1 MLRQTQCK
9 PTTLSVVS
17 EDSNGHLSQTL
28 PVSPVEPLALEDAT
42 VHNSIASVL
51 QHVNNESIA
60 KEPDMRLL
68 ISKVLLS
75 LMVSMPCWAMLFS
88 TGLAQPNLP
97 GAKGLTGNIIRP
109 EYYTGNDFFADGQTS
124 QAAIVFEAALGQS
137 RMINNQRGIDSVPPL
152 VKLGECNWEQCDI
165 GMALERYDAALQI
178 SLLSQRWL
186 SLLKPLTGSIRPE
199 TRLREIPWGV
209 NTRGTQLGAYN
220 DAWPIALGS
229 NDLLLEG
236 AAGQGV
242 MGKMVAIDALEILRC
257 QAIAL
262 RRRSQLLG
270 PLAKH
275 NPLTQP
281 LLKAFSVN
289 VSGQS
294 EVIQAAMNIC
304 SALAAIGTGDR
315 VAAAQVLTQ
324 NLSVG
329 NGLDHP
335 LTAIA
340 LLALADLSI
349 ESNEILVAEERALE
363 ASIVAGRA
371 GQMDHLAE
379 AVEYLSETGFADGH
393 DSVVA
398 KMIQQIAQWSVAKSR
413 MVTIRSQVE
422 FARLSALMG
431 DLESANKQCNVS
443 TSMLLPKQ
451 VVLPRAESVVR
462 YAQARVA
469 FLEGNLVEGINKLF
483 ESVAYLRGNEK
494 GIGSPPLFQ
503 LDLALQ
509 FTKSKVLN
517 DSVAESV
524 LGELLRA
531 PSAGHWRV
539 HPLEQLDWL
548 MVDKSE
554 ANSLLVDIQLRT
566 RNESELA
573 AVFDDSTRKRYRR
586 LNELESRVF
595 DLKLIFHSDN
605 RFVGNAAEASRLRK
619 QIPIA
624 DQNVAKIQQMIA
636 PLQANPKW
644 DIRKWTEEE
653 SRRWESA
660 IRLSA
665 AQESLF
671 WAAAISPLAI
681 AETFP
686 PRHSQEFLA
695 KSLRP
700 RDAVVMFASHG
711 TTMRGYLY
719 LSGKW
724 RSWELSDFAG
734 LERKTMSLL
743 SEMRMLKNRDGSQL
757 EIRKNWGLAR
767 RIEIRNQLF
776 PKDVWTNLMAAERWI
791 VVPDG
796 NLWYLPLETL
806 PLSDLPNSLPCISQ
820 HTITYSP
827 TLGLVPFLLDAKSQ
841 SKSVHGIDVHV
852 GDFLSSD
859 ANVAKELRDDLAA
872 KKRFIVDLSG
882 KSSNHVPSHF
892 FKIVSDCINNYT
904 PMNWESIAPVLTDPN
919 PNQANVRSW
928 SQLPWGSPALML
940 LAGLNAEQPTPQATG
955 DEWLRLS
962 LPLIAQGTR
971 QLTISRWPVGG
982 GSTVSLMRSFQENQE
997 DLSVSE
1003 AWQRSVLT
1011 LWEEQFEQRG
1021 EPLFQGAPFANA
1033 ENTVLGNHPLLWSGY
1048 LRIGDSK

>member
-1 MLRQTQCK
+1 MHLLKSKALR
-9 PTTLSVVS
+9 
-17 EDSNGHLSQTL
+17 
-28 PVSPVEPLALEDAT
+28 
-42 VHNSIASVL
+42 
-51 QHVNNESIA
+51 
-60 KEPDMRLL
+60 RF
-68 ISKVLLS
+68 
-75 LMVSMPCWAMLFS
+75 MVAVPCWALLFS
-88 TGLAQPNLP
+88 TGLAQQNPL
-97 GAKGLTGNIIRP
+97 GAKSQTGNIIRP
-109 EYYTGNDFFADGQTS
+109 EYYTASDFFADGQTS
-124 QAAIVFEAALGQS
+124 QAAIVLETALSQS
-137 RMINNQRGIDSVPPL
+137 RMVSNQRGIDSVPPM
-152 VKLGECNWEQCDI
+152 VRLGECFLEQCDI

-178 SLLSQRWL
+178 SLESSRWL
-186 SLLKPLTGSIRPE
+186 SLLKPQTGSMRPE
-199 TRLREIPWGV
+199 ARVRDVPWAV
-209 NTRGTQLGAYN
+209 NTRGTQMGAYN
-220 DAWPIALGS
+220 EAWPIALGS
-229 NDLLLEG
+229 SDLLIETD
-236 AAGQGV
+236 AGKGV
-242 MGKMVAIDALEILRC
+242 TGKMVSIDAMEILRS

-262 RRRSQLLG
+262 RRRYLLLG

-275 NPLTQP
+275 NPKTNP
-281 LLKAFSVN
+281 FLKAFSFNVN
-289 VSGQS
+289 GQS
-294 EVIQAAMNIC
+294 EAIQSAVNIC
-304 SALAAIGTGDR
+304 RALAAIGTGER
-315 VAAAQVLTQ
+315 VASAQLLIQ

-340 LLALADLSI
+340 LLALADLAI

-379 AVEYLSETGFADGH
+379 AVEYLSETGFAGGRDT
-393 DSVVA
+393 VVA
-398 KMIQQIAQWSVAKSR
+398 KMIQQIAQWSASKSR
-413 MVTIRSQVE
+413 MVAIRCQVE
-422 FARLSALMG
+422 YARLSALVG
-431 DLESANKQCNVS
+431 DLETANKQCSAS
-443 TSMLLPKQ
+443 TTMLLPKP
-451 VVLPRAESVVR
+451 VVMPRAESVVR

-509 FTKSKVLN
+509 LTKSKVLN

-554 ANSLLVDIQLRT
+554 AHNLLVDIQLRT
-566 RNESELA
+566 RNESELV

-605 RFVGNAAEASRLRK
+605 RFVGNAAEANRLRK

-665 AQESLF
+665 SQESLF

-681 AETFP
+681 SETFP

-700 RDAVVMFASHG
+700 KDAVIMFASHG

-724 RSWELSDFAG
+724 RSWEVGDLAG
-734 LERKTMSLL
+734 LERKTVSLL
-743 SEMRMLKNRDGSQL
+743 SEMQMLKNRDGNQM
-757 EIRKNWGLAR
+757 EIRKNWGLGR

-776 PKDVWTNLMAAERWI
+776 PKDIWTSLMAAERWI

-796 NLWYLPLETL
+796 NLWSLPLETL
-806 PLSDLPNSLPCISQ
+806 PLSDLPNSLPCISE

-827 TLGLVPFLLDAKSQ
+827 TLGLVPFLLDARSQ
-841 SKSVHGIDVHV
+841 SKSVHGIDVHA
-852 GDFLSSD
+852 GDFLSQD
-859 ANVAKELRDDLAA
+859 AHSAKELREELAA
-872 KKRFIVDLSG
+872 KKRFMVDLSG
-882 KSSNHVPSHF
+882 KPSNHVPSHF
-892 FKIVSDCINNYT
+892 FKIASDCIHNYT
-904 PMNWESIAPVLTDPN
+904 PMNWESIAPVLTDAN
-919 PNQANVRSW
+919 PNQSNIRSW
-928 SQLPWGSPALML
+928 SQLPWGSPASML
-940 LAGLNAEQPTPQATG
+940 LAGVNAVTPQQATG
-955 DEWLRLS
+955 DEWLRLT

-982 GSTVSLMRSFQENQE
+982 ESTVSLMRSFQENQE
-997 DLSVSE
+997 DLSVSD

-1011 LWEEQFEQRG
+1011 LWEEQLEQRK
-1021 EPLFQGAPFANA
+1021 EPLFKGAPFANS
-1033 ENTVLGNHPLLWSGY
+1033 ENTVMGSHPLLWSGY